1 LADILG
7 STLGSIDSRKEKTMT
22 SLLIRDLP
30 EQVHRKLRARAKQNR
45 RSLAKEA
52 LILLE
57 TVLASEEEKK
67 IELPQPFEGQ
77 FLLTEEWLDQ
87 AKREGRA

>member
-1 LADILG
+1 
-7 STLGSIDSRKEKTMT
+7 MT

-30 EQVHRKLRARAKQNR
+30 DQVHRKLRARAKQNR

-52 LILLE
+52 LVLLE
-57 TVLASEEEKK
+57 IVLASEEESK

>member
-1 LADILG
+1 
-7 STLGSIDSRKEKTMT
+7 MT

-57 TVLASEEEKK
+57 TVLASEEENK
-67 IELPQPFEGQ
+67 IELPQPFAGQ

>member
-1 LADILG
+1 
-7 STLGSIDSRKEKTMT
+7 MT

-57 TVLASEEEKK
+57 TVLASKEENK
-67 IELPQPFEGQ
+67 IELPQPFEGH